1 MIHLRLLCFSLILI
15 ILSGCES
22 LLIAGAATGAAASQ
36 DRRSVSTQFEDEK
49 TELKTIIAM
58 FDNDDVWKDTNIEVV
73 SYNNV
78 ILMIG
83 QAPTATLKE
92 KATDEVKKIAKQKK
106 VHNQIRIAAPI
117 SFFARRNDE
126 YLTTKIKSSMLF
138 TSEFP
143 SSKVKVVTENAEVFL
158 MGLMTQQEAEKA
170 VEITRNVD
178 GVKKVIKVFEYIKQE
193 I

>member
-1 MIHLRLLCFSLILI
+1 MNLLKLAFALILVAAV
-15 ILSGCES
+15 SGCES

-49 TELKTIIAM
+49 TELKTLMAI
-58 FDNDDVWKDTNIEVV
+58 FDNDEVWKDTNVEIV

-78 ILMIG
+78 ILIIG

-92 KATDEVKKIAKQKK
+92 KATAEIKKIAKQKK

-143 SSKVKVVTENAEVFL
+143 SSKVKVVTENSEVFL
-158 MGLMTQQEAEKA
+158 MGLMTQAEADRA
-170 VEITRNVD
+170 VEITRNID
-178 GVKKVIKVFEYIKQE
+178 GVKRVIKVFEYIQE
-193 I
+193 ES

>member
-1 MIHLRLLCFSLILI
+1 MNLLKLAFALILVI
-15 ILSGCES
+15 TVSGCES
-22 LLIAGAATGAAASQ
+22 LLIAGAATGASASQ

-49 TELKTIIAM
+49 TELKTMMAI
-58 FDNDDVWKDTNIEVV
+58 FDNDEVWKDTNVEIV

-78 ILMIG
+78 ILIIG

-92 KATDEVKKIAKQKK
+92 KATAEIKKIAKQKK

-143 SSKVKVVTENAEVFL
+143 SSKVKVVTENSEVFL
-158 MGLMTQQEAEKA
+158 MGLMTQAEADKA
-170 VEITRNVD
+170 VEITRNID
-178 GVKKVIKVFEYIKQE
+178 GVKRVIKVFEYIQE
-193 I
+193 ES